1 MSAGISDGK
10 VIDMRNQKVAIPLQ
24 VLHFGSP
31 LRRFCGL
38 VLWVMVLGLFI
49 SAARAGGPEKNALSS
64 ELYSMYRIS
73 LTQSDIRILLR
84 DVIGDENAPES
95 AIVQSLYAGYVQA
108 WNQSAMIAR
117 EDVRLI
123 KEQGRNKGIDFYR
136 TQTQPQIAARQKE
149 WAEEAFGLEE
159 QFFTDV
165 KTILTDVQLAR
176 WGKFEQGRRRRML
189 LRPNSR
195 LAGENVDLIEIV
207 EKMKLDDENAA
218 KVAKILDDYGD
229 ELDVAIQARRVRMQ
243 DINRRL
249 AAISSGQSGEDGE
262 RLYREELRTH
272 KALREINERYAGLI
286 TDALAPEIGAE
297 FKKAFDRVRF
307 PRIFAYSQ
315 AERYLAKVRG
325 LDDLTRNQTSSI
337 DRIEQ
342 EYQSFLD
349 PIVQRLIAL
358 RRARD
363 EETRTQFRLA
373 NAKRSGTGGAV
384 PSGDDGSGIEL
395 ALNGAGS
402 APERINEERNLWQK
416 RRDLETK
423 LIDDVYLVLNE
434 AQKEKVPK
442 SNRFVQPG
450 GMPTGP
456 LERGGDDNDGG

>member
-1 MSAGISDGK
+1 
-10 VIDMRNQKVAIPLQ
+10 MRNQKIPIPLQ
-24 VLHFGSP
+24 VLYFGSP
-31 LRRFCGL
+31 LGRFRGL
-38 VLWVMVLGLFI
+38 MLWVIVLGLSI
-49 SAARAGGPEKNALSS
+49 SSAGAAGPETNALSS

-84 DVIGDENAPES
+84 DVIGDENAPEA

-108 WNQSAMIAR
+108 WNQSATIAR

-123 KEQGRNKGIDFYR
+123 KEQSRNQGVEFYR
-136 TQTQPQIAARQKE
+136 NQTQPQIASRQKE
-149 WAEEAFGLEE
+149 WAQEAADLEE
-159 QFFTDV
+159 QFFSDV

-176 WGKFEQGRRRRML
+176 WTKFEQGRRRRML

-195 LAGENVDLIEIV
+195 LAGENVDLIELV
-207 EKMKLDDENAA
+207 EKMKLDEDNTA

-229 ELDVAIQARRVRMQ
+229 ELDAAIQARRVKMQ
-243 DINRRL
+243 DIKRRL
-249 AAISSGQSGEDGE
+249 TALSSGQSGEDGE
-262 RLYREELRTH
+262 RLYREELHTH

-286 TDALAPEIGAE
+286 ADALGPEIAAA

-315 AERYLAKVRG
+315 AERYLAKARG

-337 DRIEQ
+337 DRIEH

-358 RRARD
+358 RRVRD
-363 EETRTQFRLA
+363 EETPTQFRLA

-395 ALNGAGS
+395 ALNGAGAAS
-402 APERINEERNLWQK
+402 ARINEERKLWQK

-456 LERGGDDNDGG
+456 LERGGDDEDGG